1 MLSAIKGK
9 QSAPREHVLWGF
21 PEKMTFWGVGEGGRD
36 APPRE
41 RKILERPWG
50 EKEQGSGSGVQEQGA
65 E

>member
-41 RKILERPWG
+41 RKIVERP
-50 EKEQGSGSGVQEQGA
+50 
-65 E
+65 